1 MIRLTRGLGV
11 AFAGSFLA
19 TEGRIKVNLSGILG
33 IYTLIALSHFAV
45 CLVTNREDSK
55 GADQCPMPTGDSRRI
70 ASLALPIAIVLLV
83 LRARKIQ
90 ARQKAEA
97 VESQKD

>member
-45 CLVTNREDSK
+45 CLVTNLEDSK
-55 GADQCPMPTGDSRRI
+55 GADQCRNAYWRFSEDCESRAPYRYRF
-70 ASLALPIAIVLLV
+70 ASPQSA
-83 LRARKIQ
+83 
-90 ARQKAEA
+90 
-97 VESQKD
+97 